1 MLASRRG
8 EEEALCAVCAEG
20 HSVDAN
26 VIVFCERCDLAVHQL
41 CYGIEHIPAGERSG
55 LRAHGCATAPLCCPP
70 SQLPSPHLQ
79 HNLLLGR
86 RGVFLGSAEEQDQKE
101 RAYALG
107 KAEIREGL

>member
-41 CYGIEHIPAGERSG
+41 CYGIEHIPAGERPG
-55 LRAHGCATAPLCCPP
+55 LEVHDRATGDCCCPP
-70 SQLPSPHLQ
+70 TQSSSPHLQ
-79 HNLLLGR
+79 HVSWLGR
-86 RGVFLGSAEEQDQKE
+86 RAFWEAEKQDHE
-101 RAYALG
+101 VGLEVSWEAGR
-107 KAEIREGL
+107 REGVV

>member
-41 CYGIEHIPAGERSG
+41 CYGIEHIPAGEHSG
-55 LRAHGCATAPLCCPP
+55 LDTRDCCATIPCC
-70 SQLPSPHLQ
+70 LPSHTGFQP
-79 HNLLLGR
+79 
-86 RGVFLGSAEEQDQKE
+86 AP
-101 RAYALG
+101 AA
-107 KAEIREGL
+107 

>member
-41 CYGIEHIPAGERSG
+41 CYGIEHIPSGERLG
-55 LRAHGCATAPLCCPP
+55 LRTCDCGTFPSCSPSTHSCSTGYDWKGQLCRVQT
-70 SQLPSPHLQ
+70 SKIKKGEL
-79 HNLLLGR
+79 
-86 RGVFLGSAEEQDQKE
+86 E
-101 RAYALG
+101 R
-107 KAEIREGL
+107 KVK